1 MQRYAK
7 VLFCANKN
15 AKNHSFV
22 QFNVPCSP
30 IIKMGFGRDLVGIC
44 KGIAWDLQ
52 GNYVHFVFLYLLNN
66 VSLTKIINACA
77 FL

>member
-1 MQRYAK
+1 MSECKDTQKFYFAQIKMQ
-7 VLFCANKN
+7 
-15 AKNHSFV
+15 KNHSFF

-30 IIKMGFGRDLVGIC
+30 IIKWDLVGIC

-66 VSLTKIINACA
+66 VSLTKSINACA